1 MTELLQSGTE
11 IVLQTGHQKLIE
23 NSSQLIMI
31 NSLLFIRSGAIPIH
45 FCLIL
50 VFAAPVWAVRV
61 KDVAGIRGARDNE
74 LIGFGIVVGLD
85 GTGDSQESLLSR
97 KPIVNALERIGISLK
112 SQDILGRSIAAVWL
126 TATLPPFAK
135 SGQRLDIT
143 AATIGDA
150 VSLRGGILIMA
161 PLRGPDRLVYAVGQG
176 PIAGIPKGVSRAIAL
191 PDEELAKLPIGSRM
205 VASVGQIIGGA
216 LVEREISLNLNSRAR
231 LFMNLHSPDFTT
243 AFRLAKLINQNLGF
257 RSARA
262 QDAGTVEV
270 SVPSS
275 YLGNTVELVSFI
287 ENLEISPDH
296 TAKVV
301 LDERSGTVVMGGSVR
316 ISPIAISQN
325 GLNIQVKLPS
335 PNAQGEEGAQT
346 EGTILASNVFMLKG
360 GADLKE
366 IVDGFN
372 KIGASSKDLIEV
384 LKAVKTAG
392 ALHAELVIR

>member
-1 MTELLQSGTE
+1 MTMKNQLPFLRLSTAVLYFFLLA
-11 IVLQTGHQKLIE
+11 VLTTPAWG
-23 NSSQLIMI
+23 
-31 NSLLFIRSGAIPIH
+31 
-45 FCLIL
+45 
-50 VFAAPVWAVRV
+50 VRV
-61 KDVAGIRGARDNE
+61 KDIAALRGARDNA

-85 GTGDSQESLLSR
+85 GTGDSQESLLTR

-150 VSLRGGILIMA
+150 VSLRGGILIMT
-161 PLRGPDRLVYAVGQG
+161 PLRGPDRLVYALGQG
-176 PIAGIPKGVSRAIAL
+176 PIAGIPKGVSRAEAPL
-191 PDEELAKLPIGSRM
+191 PSEELANLSIGSRM
-205 VASVGQIIGGA
+205 VASVGQIHGGA
-216 LVEREISLNLNSRAR
+216 IVEREISLNLNSRAR
-231 LFMNLHSPDFTT
+231 LYMNLHSPDFTT
-243 AFRLAKLINQNLGF
+243 AFRLAKLINQNLGI

-270 SVPSS
+270 SVPDS
-275 YLGNTVELVSFI
+275 YLGNTVELLSFI
-287 ENLEISPDH
+287 ENLEITPDH

-325 GLNIQVKLPS
+325 GLNIQVKLPTL
-335 PNAQGEEGAQT
+335 NVEGTQGELT
-346 EGTILASNVFMLKG
+346 EGRILASSVFMLKG
-360 GADLKE
+360 GTDLKE
-366 IVDGFN
+366 VVDGFN
-372 KIGASSKDLIEV
+372 KIGASSRDLIEV

>member
-1 MTELLQSGTE
+1 MTMKNQLPFLRLGTAVLYFFLLA
-11 IVLQTGHQKLIE
+11 VLTTPAWG
-23 NSSQLIMI
+23 
-31 NSLLFIRSGAIPIH
+31 
-45 FCLIL
+45 
-50 VFAAPVWAVRV
+50 VRV
-61 KDVAGIRGARDNE
+61 KDIAALRGARDNA

-85 GTGDSQESLLSR
+85 GTGDSQESLLTR

-150 VSLRGGILIMA
+150 VSLRGGILIMT
-161 PLRGPDRLVYAVGQG
+161 PLRGPDRLVYALGQG
-176 PIAGIPKGVSRAIAL
+176 PIAGIPKGVSRAEAPL
-191 PDEELAKLPIGSRM
+191 PTEELANLSIGSRM
-205 VASVGQIIGGA
+205 VASVGQIHGGA
-216 LVEREISLNLNSRAR
+216 IVEREISLNLNSRAR
-231 LFMNLHSPDFTT
+231 LYMNLHSPDFTT
-243 AFRLAKLINQNLGF
+243 AFRLAKLINQNLGI

-270 SVPSS
+270 SVPDS
-275 YLGNTVELVSFI
+275 YLGNTEELLSFI
-287 ENLEISPDH
+287 ENMEITPDH

-301 LDERSGTVVMGGSVR
+301 LDERSGTVVMGGNVR

-325 GLNIQVKLPS
+325 GLNIQVKLPTL
-335 PNAQGEEGAQT
+335 NVEETQGELT
-346 EGTILASNVFMLKG
+346 EGRILASSVFMLKG
-360 GADLKE
+360 GTDLKE
-366 IVDGFN
+366 VVDGFN
-372 KIGASSKDLIEV
+372 KIGASSRDLIEV

>member
-1 MTELLQSGTE
+1 MTMKNQLPFLRLGTAVLYFFLLS
-11 IVLQTGHQKLIE
+11 VLTTPAWG
-23 NSSQLIMI
+23 
-31 NSLLFIRSGAIPIH
+31 
-45 FCLIL
+45 
-50 VFAAPVWAVRV
+50 VRV
-61 KDVAGIRGARDNE
+61 KDIAALRGARDNA

-85 GTGDSQESLLSR
+85 GTGDSQESLLTR

-150 VSLRGGILIMA
+150 VSLRGGILIMT
-161 PLRGPDRLVYAVGQG
+161 PLRGPDRLVYALGQG
-176 PIAGIPKGVSRAIAL
+176 PIAGIPKGVSRAEAPL
-191 PDEELAKLPIGSRM
+191 PTEELANLSIGSRM
-205 VASVGQIIGGA
+205 VASVGQIHGGA
-216 LVEREISLNLNSRAR
+216 IVEREISLNLNSRAR
-231 LFMNLHSPDFTT
+231 LYMNLHSPDFTT
-243 AFRLAKLINQNLGF
+243 AFRLAKLINQNLGI

-270 SVPSS
+270 SVPDS
-275 YLGNTVELVSFI
+275 YLGNTVELLSFI
-287 ENLEISPDH
+287 ENMEITPDH

-325 GLNIQVKLPS
+325 GLNIQVKLPTL
-335 PNAQGEEGAQT
+335 NVEETQGELT
-346 EGTILASNVFMLKG
+346 EGRILASSVFMLKG
-360 GADLKE
+360 GTDLKE
-366 IVDGFN
+366 VVDGFN
-372 KIGASSKDLIEV
+372 KIGASSRDLIEV

>member
-1 MTELLQSGTE
+1 MTMKNQLPFLRLGTAVLYFFLLA
-11 IVLQTGHQKLIE
+11 VLTTPAWG
-23 NSSQLIMI
+23 
-31 NSLLFIRSGAIPIH
+31 
-45 FCLIL
+45 
-50 VFAAPVWAVRV
+50 VRV
-61 KDVAGIRGARDNE
+61 KDIAALRGARDNA

-85 GTGDSQESLLSR
+85 GTGDSQESLLTR
-97 KPIVNALERIGISLK
+97 KPIVNALERIGISLN

-150 VSLRGGILIMA
+150 VSLRGGILIMT
-161 PLRGPDRLVYAVGQG
+161 PLRGPDRLVYALGQG
-176 PIAGIPKGVSRAIAL
+176 PIAGIPKGVSRAEAPL
-191 PDEELAKLPIGSRM
+191 PSEELANLSIGSRM
-205 VASVGQIIGGA
+205 VASVGQIHGGA
-216 LVEREISLNLNSRAR
+216 IVEREISLNLNSRAR
-231 LFMNLHSPDFTT
+231 LYMNLHSPDFTT
-243 AFRLAKLINQNLGF
+243 AFRLAKLINQNLGI

-270 SVPSS
+270 SVPDS
-275 YLGNTVELVSFI
+275 YLGNTVELLSFI
-287 ENLEISPDH
+287 ENLEITPDH

-325 GLNIQVKLPS
+325 GLNIQVKLPTL
-335 PNAQGEEGAQT
+335 NVEGTQGELT
-346 EGTILASNVFMLKG
+346 EGRILASSVFMLKG
-360 GADLKE
+360 GTDLKE
-366 IVDGFN
+366 VVDGFN

>member
-1 MTELLQSGTE
+1 MTMKNQLPFLRLGTAVLYFFLLA
-11 IVLQTGHQKLIE
+11 VLTTPAWG
-23 NSSQLIMI
+23 
-31 NSLLFIRSGAIPIH
+31 
-45 FCLIL
+45 
-50 VFAAPVWAVRV
+50 VRV
-61 KDVAGIRGARDNE
+61 KDIAALRGARDNA

-85 GTGDSQESLLSR
+85 GTGDSQESLLTR
-97 KPIVNALERIGISLK
+97 KPIVNALERIGISLN

-150 VSLRGGILIMA
+150 VSLRGGILIMT
-161 PLRGPDRLVYAVGQG
+161 PLRGPDRLVYALGQG
-176 PIAGIPKGVSRAIAL
+176 PIAGIPKGVSRAEAPL
-191 PDEELAKLPIGSRM
+191 PSEELANLSIGSRM
-205 VASVGQIIGGA
+205 VASVGQIHGGA
-216 LVEREISLNLNSRAR
+216 IVEREISLNLNSRAR
-231 LFMNLHSPDFTT
+231 LYMNLHSPDFTT
-243 AFRLAKLINQNLGF
+243 AFRLAKLINQNLGI

-270 SVPSS
+270 SVPDS
-275 YLGNTVELVSFI
+275 YLGNTVELLSFI
-287 ENLEISPDH
+287 ENLEITPDH

-325 GLNIQVKLPS
+325 GLNIQVKLPTL
-335 PNAQGEEGAQT
+335 NLEGTQGELT
-346 EGTILASNVFMLKG
+346 EGRILASSVFMLKG
-360 GADLKE
+360 GTDLKE
-366 IVDGFN
+366 VVDGFN
-372 KIGASSKDLIEV
+372 KIGASSRDLIEV

>member
-23 NSSQLIMI
+23 HSSQLIMI
-31 NSLLFIRSGAIPIH
+31 NSLLFIRSGAILIH

-296 TAKVV
+296 IAKVV

-325 GLNIQVKLPS
+325 GLNIQVKLQT
-335 PNAQGEEGAQT
+335 PNQQNEQGVLAEG
-346 EGTILASNVFMLKG
+346 EILDASVFMLKG
-360 GADLKE
+360 GADLKD
-366 IVDGFN
+366 IVNGFN

>member
-1 MTELLQSGTE
+1 MTMKNQLPFLRLGTAVLYFFLLA
-11 IVLQTGHQKLIE
+11 VLTTPAWG
-23 NSSQLIMI
+23 
-31 NSLLFIRSGAIPIH
+31 
-45 FCLIL
+45 
-50 VFAAPVWAVRV
+50 VRV
-61 KDVAGIRGARDNE
+61 KDIAALRGARDNA

-85 GTGDSQESLLSR
+85 GTGDSQESLLTR

-161 PLRGPDRLVYAVGQG
+161 PLRGPDRLVYALGQG
-176 PIAGIPKGVSRAIAL
+176 PIAGIPKGVSRAEAPL
-191 PDEELAKLPIGSRM
+191 PSEELANLSIGSRM
-205 VASVGQIIGGA
+205 VASVGQIHGGA
-216 LVEREISLNLNSRAR
+216 IVEREISLNLNSRAR
-231 LFMNLHSPDFTT
+231 LYMNLHSPDFTT
-243 AFRLAKLINQNLGF
+243 AFRLAKLINQNLGI

-270 SVPSS
+270 SVPDS
-275 YLGNTVELVSFI
+275 YLGNTVELLSFI
-287 ENLEISPDH
+287 ENLEITPDH

-325 GLNIQVKLPS
+325 GLNIQVKLPTL
-335 PNAQGEEGAQT
+335 NVEGTQGEPT
-346 EGTILASNVFMLKG
+346 EGRILASSVFMLKG
-360 GADLKE
+360 GTDLKE
-366 IVDGFN
+366 VVDGFN
-372 KIGASSKDLIEV
+372 KIGASSRDLIEV

>member
-1 MTELLQSGTE
+1 MTMKNQLPFLRLGTAVLYFFLLA
-11 IVLQTGHQKLIE
+11 VLTTPAWG
-23 NSSQLIMI
+23 
-31 NSLLFIRSGAIPIH
+31 
-45 FCLIL
+45 
-50 VFAAPVWAVRV
+50 VRV
-61 KDVAGIRGARDNE
+61 KDIAALRGARDNA

-85 GTGDSQESLLSR
+85 GTGDSQESLLTR

-150 VSLRGGILIMA
+150 VSLRGGILIMT
-161 PLRGPDRLVYAVGQG
+161 PLRGPDRLVYALGQG
-176 PIAGIPKGVSRAIAL
+176 PIAGIPKGVSRAEAPL
-191 PDEELAKLPIGSRM
+191 PTEELANLSIGSRM
-205 VASVGQIIGGA
+205 VASVGQIHGGA
-216 LVEREISLNLNSRAR
+216 IVEREISLNLNSRAR
-231 LFMNLHSPDFTT
+231 LYMNLHSPDFTT
-243 AFRLAKLINQNLGF
+243 AFRLAKLINQNLGI

-270 SVPSS
+270 SVPDS
-275 YLGNTVELVSFI
+275 YLGNTVELLSFI
-287 ENLEISPDH
+287 ENMEITPDH

-325 GLNIQVKLPS
+325 GLNIQVKLPTL
-335 PNAQGEEGAQT
+335 NVEGTQGELT
-346 EGTILASNVFMLKG
+346 EGRILASSVFMLKG
-360 GADLKE
+360 GTDLKE

-372 KIGASSKDLIEV
+372 KIGASSRDLIEV

>member
-1 MTELLQSGTE
+1 MRSLFQSILSSRLINLVL
-11 IVLQTGHQKLIE
+11 IVVF
-23 NSSQLIMI
+23 SSPAW
-31 NSLLFIRSGAIPIH
+31 G
-45 FCLIL
+45 
-50 VFAAPVWAVRV
+50 VRV
-61 KDVAGIRGARDNE
+61 KDIAGLRGARDNE

-97 KPIVNALERIGISLK
+97 KPIINALERIGISLK
-112 SQDILGRSIAAVWL
+112 SPDILGRSIAAVWL

-161 PLRGPDRLVYAVGQG
+161 PLRGPDRLVYALGQG
-176 PIAGIPKGVSRAIAL
+176 PIAGIPKGVSRVDAL
-191 PDEELAKLPIGSRM
+191 PDQELANLPIGSRM

-216 LVEREISLNLNSRAR
+216 IVEREITLNLNSRAR
-231 LFMNLHSPDFTT
+231 LFMNLNSPDFTT

-270 SVPSS
+270 SVPDS

-325 GLNIQVKLPS
+325 GMNIQVKR
-335 PNAQGEEGAQT
+335 PNLQEDGQDTNLIGDEV
-346 EGTILASNVFMLKG
+346 LDASVFMLKG
-360 GADLKE
+360 GTDLKE
-366 IVDGFN
+366 IVNGFN
-372 KIGASSKDLIEV
+372 KIGASSKDLIDV

>member
-1 MTELLQSGTE
+1 MTMKNQLPFLRLGTAVLYFFLLA
-11 IVLQTGHQKLIE
+11 VLTTPAWG
-23 NSSQLIMI
+23 
-31 NSLLFIRSGAIPIH
+31 
-45 FCLIL
+45 
-50 VFAAPVWAVRV
+50 VRV
-61 KDVAGIRGARDNE
+61 KDIAALRGARDNA

-85 GTGDSQESLLSR
+85 GTGDSQESLLTR
-97 KPIVNALERIGISLK
+97 KPIVNALERIGISLN

-150 VSLRGGILIMA
+150 VSLRGGILIMT
-161 PLRGPDRLVYAVGQG
+161 PLRGPDRLVYALGQG
-176 PIAGIPKGVSRAIAL
+176 PIAGIPKGVSRAEAPL
-191 PDEELAKLPIGSRM
+191 PSEELANLSIGSRM
-205 VASVGQIIGGA
+205 VASVGQIHGGA
-216 LVEREISLNLNSRAR
+216 IVEREISLNLNSRAR
-231 LFMNLHSPDFTT
+231 LYMNLHSPDFTT
-243 AFRLAKLINQNLGF
+243 AFRLAKLINQNLGI

-270 SVPSS
+270 SVPDS
-275 YLGNTVELVSFI
+275 YLGNTVELLSFI
-287 ENLEISPDH
+287 ENLEITPDH

-325 GLNIQVKLPS
+325 GLNIQVKLPTL
-335 PNAQGEEGAQT
+335 NVEGTQDELT
-346 EGTILASNVFMLKG
+346 EGRILASSVFMLKG
-360 GADLKE
+360 GTDLKE
-366 IVDGFN
+366 VVDGFN

>member
-1 MTELLQSGTE
+1 MTMKNQLPFLRLGTAVLYFFLLA
-11 IVLQTGHQKLIE
+11 VLTTPAWG
-23 NSSQLIMI
+23 
-31 NSLLFIRSGAIPIH
+31 
-45 FCLIL
+45 
-50 VFAAPVWAVRV
+50 VRV
-61 KDVAGIRGARDNE
+61 KDIAALRGARDNA

-85 GTGDSQESLLSR
+85 GTGDSQESLLTR
-97 KPIVNALERIGISLK
+97 KPIVNALERIGISLN

-150 VSLRGGILIMA
+150 VSLRGGILIMT
-161 PLRGPDRLVYAVGQG
+161 PLRGPDRLVYALGQG
-176 PIAGIPKGVSRAIAL
+176 PIAGIPKGVSRAEAPL
-191 PDEELAKLPIGSRM
+191 PSEELANLSIGSRM
-205 VASVGQIIGGA
+205 VASVGQIHGGA
-216 LVEREISLNLNSRAR
+216 IVEREISLNLNSRAR
-231 LFMNLHSPDFTT
+231 LYMNLHSPDFTT
-243 AFRLAKLINQNLGF
+243 AFRLAKLINQNLGI

-270 SVPSS
+270 SVPDS
-275 YLGNTVELVSFI
+275 YLGNTVELLSFI
-287 ENLEISPDH
+287 ENLEITPDH

-325 GLNIQVKLPS
+325 GLNIQVKLPTL
-335 PNAQGEEGAQT
+335 NVEGTQGELT
-346 EGTILASNVFMLKG
+346 EGRILASSVFMLKG
-360 GADLKE
+360 GTDLKE
-366 IVDGFN
+366 VVDGFN
-372 KIGASSKDLIEV
+372 KIGASSRDLIEV

>member
-1 MTELLQSGTE
+1 MTMKNQLPFLRLGTAVLYFFLLA
-11 IVLQTGHQKLIE
+11 VLTTPAWG
-23 NSSQLIMI
+23 
-31 NSLLFIRSGAIPIH
+31 
-45 FCLIL
+45 
-50 VFAAPVWAVRV
+50 VRV
-61 KDVAGIRGARDNE
+61 KDIAALRGARDNA

-85 GTGDSQESLLSR
+85 GTGDSQESLLTR

-150 VSLRGGILIMA
+150 VSLRGGILIMT
-161 PLRGPDRLVYAVGQG
+161 PLRGPDRLVYALGQG
-176 PIAGIPKGVSRAIAL
+176 PIAGIPKGVSRAEAPL
-191 PDEELAKLPIGSRM
+191 PTEELANLSIGSRM
-205 VASVGQIIGGA
+205 VASVGQIHGGA
-216 LVEREISLNLNSRAR
+216 IVEREISLNLNSRAR
-231 LFMNLHSPDFTT
+231 LYMNLHSPDFTT
-243 AFRLAKLINQNLGF
+243 AFRLAKLINQNLGI

-262 QDAGTVEV
+262 QYAGTVEV
-270 SVPSS
+270 SVPDS
-275 YLGNTVELVSFI
+275 YLGNTVELLSFI
-287 ENLEISPDH
+287 ENMEITPDH

-325 GLNIQVKLPS
+325 GLNIQVKLPTLHVEGT
-335 PNAQGEEGAQT
+335 QGELPEGR
-346 EGTILASNVFMLKG
+346 ILASSVFMLKG
-360 GADLKE
+360 GTDLKE
-366 IVDGFN
+366 VVDGFN
-372 KIGASSKDLIEV
+372 KIGASSRDLIEV